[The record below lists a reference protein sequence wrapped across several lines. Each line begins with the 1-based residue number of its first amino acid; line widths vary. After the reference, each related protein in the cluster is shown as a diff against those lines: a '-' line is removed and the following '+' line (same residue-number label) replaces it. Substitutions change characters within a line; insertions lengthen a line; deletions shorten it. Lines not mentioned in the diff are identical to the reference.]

1 MIMLKKNIKFLFN
14 KSFLNFIFISFINTL
29 FGLAIFYFFLFIHI
43 PYQFASLLGTIIGIM
58 FNYNTN
64 KNFVF
69 NVKKSNI
76 FYFTLVYVVVYF
88 FNVLILYLFK
98 IRNINLYIG
107 GLILIIPSGILTY
120 ILNKKFVFN
129 K

>member
-1 MIMLKKNIKFLFN
+1 MLKKNIKFLFN